1 MQSRL
6 DISSAT
12 GVDVQLRIAGPG
24 ARSYAF
30 TIDWHIRLLLAL
42 AWFVVASL
50 AYAGSLQF
58 PGEESGNFPTYMLVV
73 VVPAIALY
81 ALYHLFLEIIMRG
94 RTPGKRMAG
103 VRIVTVDGQE
113 PGFLALFIRNLL
125 RLIDSLPAAYMIG
138 LVVTIATK
146 NSVRIGDLAAGTLLI
161 YETDARG
168 DDLQAAPVS
177 PEAIARFGLQKAELA
192 QDLLN
197 RWDKLENERRVD
209 LAIRLLPQMDYEF
222 KAERDPDLLYK
233 HLNTLLSQ
241 SADAA

>member
-6 DISSAT
+6 NISSAT

-42 AWFVVASL
+42 AWFVVASFV
-50 AYAGSLQF
+50 YAGSLQF
-58 PGEESGNFPTYMLVV
+58 PGTDSGNFSSYMLVV
-73 VVPAIALY
+73 GAPAAAIY
-81 ALYHLFLEIIMRG
+81 GLYHLALEIAMRG

-113 PGFLALFIRNLL
+113 PSFLALLIRNLL

-138 LVVTIATK
+138 LISTMASEK
-146 NSVRIGDLAAGTLLI
+146 SVRIGDLAAGTLLI

-168 DDLQAAPVS
+168 DELNAVPVS
-177 PEAIARFGLQKAELA
+177 PETIAKFGLARAELA
-192 QDLLN
+192 QDLFN
-197 RWDKLENERRVD
+197 RWDSLETERRMD
-209 LAIRLLPQMDYEF
+209 LAIRLLPQLDNSF
-222 KAERDPDLLYK
+222 TAQRDDALLYR
-233 HLNTLLSQ
+233 HLRMLLNDGSGIE
-241 SADAA
+241 